1 MAAKRIRGSS
11 VSKPAGKPSPKK
23 PGGLIRKLRKPIPP
37 PVRVAEDE
45 RKYVRARE
53 RRRERRQ
60 IERNLKENP
69 T

>member
-1 MAAKRIRGSS
+1 MAAKRVRSS
-11 VSKPAGKPSPKK
+11 RSAKPVGKTPKK
-23 PGGLIRKLRKPIPP
+23 SGGLIRKLRKPIPP
-37 PVRVAEDE
+37 PMRVAEDE

-53 RRRERRQ
+53 RQRERRQ